1 MRHSAAIS
9 ATKCHKF
16 SDGPANQS
24 GKVLQLLCPISF
36 APTATIRDESDSFR
50 ITSTRCWSFAFVGAE
65 SPQLDA
71 AIGNNVSPS
80 PVDNSSFNAA
90 DFLRFDPARTLAT
103 NW

>member
-1 MRHSAAIS
+1 VRQGAATN
-9 ATKCHKF
+9 ATKSHKL

-50 ITSTRCWSFAFVGAE
+50 IASIHCWSFAFVGAE
-65 SPQLDA
+65 SPQKDA
-71 AIGNNVSPS
+71 TIGNNASPS
-80 PVDNSSFNAA
+80 LVDNSSFNAA

-103 NW
+103 N